1 MRTWGEK
8 EHEWRGKSCGEILR
22 RSGGQVCKPPPTPS
36 RGRGQLVSW
45 SSGAAGRVLV
55 PVKTCCKCRNCC
67 HNKQLGQQLPP
78 FSVVNATTAHAALVQ
93 HDERRREPGPLPGL
107 WPSVSVSGSVLR
119 WSAAGPLA
127 VPGLA
132 WSAVAVVADLMQS
145 AGTGR
150 RG

>member
-1 MRTWGEK
+1 MERF
-8 EHEWRGKSCGEILR
+8 CADPVA
-22 RSGGQVCKPPPTPS
+22 RSVNHPPPS

-45 SSGAAGRVLV
+45 SAGAAGRVSERA
-55 PVKTCCKCRNCC
+55 KTCCNCPNCC

-78 FSVVNATTAHAALVQ
+78 FLVVNATTASAALVQ
-93 HDERRREPGPLPGL
+93 PDERRREPGPLPVL
-107 WPSVSVSGSVLR
+107 WPSVAVVVAVLR

-132 WSAVAVVADLMQS
+132 WSAVAVVADPMQS
-145 AGTGR
+145 AGTDR